1 LALDRAM
8 AETAGS
14 AGSVEEAMQ
23 AAAKH
28 DGRSE
33 QLAALVAEAKGM
45 VEQARAAEAERA
57 KVAAEVAA
65 EVAAAAVE
73 AAERL
78 RMEEE
83 MAALTL
89 SVQSEM
95 LRLQQVQA
103 QLGHRRHPWLK
114 RSCACC
120 AWTRARTTSSSRA
133 ATSACVRGAP
143 NS

>member
-65 EVAAAAVE
+65 AAVE

-83 MAALTL
+83 KAALTL

>member
-1 LALDRAM
+1 M

-65 EVAAAAVE
+65 AAVE

-83 MAALTL
+83 KAALTL